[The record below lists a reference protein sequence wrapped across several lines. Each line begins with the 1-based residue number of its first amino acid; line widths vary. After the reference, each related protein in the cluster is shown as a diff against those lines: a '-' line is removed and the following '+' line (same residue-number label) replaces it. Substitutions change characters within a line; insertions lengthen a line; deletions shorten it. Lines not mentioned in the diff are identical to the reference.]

1 MIRCRSVSLLSLFT
15 GFLLSGCFKTTE
27 LRFND
32 QQAAVASG
40 RVPASVVEDY
50 TLVLPISKR
59 HYVASVFSQVF
70 AIQEISTDGD
80 NLRTEIFFKKEFG
93 GSCDPYG
100 RSEVIVNGATTDE
113 FIQAR
118 CGSGITADLLA
129 TTNPMRYAWTTK
141 ACENN
146 IVGRPARFAAAMN
159 QVLTGWSPGSVQ
171 VQHKPNAENV
181 KKAYG
186 LFFQSR
192 EPDEDVVSAL
202 IQLGATA
209 SNNDEAWKLILISLC
224 VNPEWQS
231 LI

>member
-1 MIRCRSVSLLSLFT
+1 MA
-15 GFLLSGCFKTTE
+15 SGCFKATE
-27 LRFND
+27 LKFND

-50 TLVLPISKR
+50 TLTLPITKR

-80 NLRTEIFFKKEFG
+80 NLRSEIFFKKEFG

-100 RSEVIVNGATTDE
+100 RSEVTVNGTVTDE

-118 CGSGITADLLA
+118 CGSGINADLLP
-129 TTNPMRYAWTTK
+129 TSNPMRYAWTTK

-146 IVGRPARFAAAMN
+146 IVSRPARFAAAMN
-159 QVLTGWSPGSVQ
+159 QVLTGWTPGSVQ
-171 VQHKPNAENV
+171 LQHKPNAENV

-192 EPDEDVVSAL
+192 EPDEEVVAAL
-202 IQLGATA
+202 IQLGSGAA
-209 SNNDEAWKLILISLC
+209 NNDDGWRLILISLC
-224 VNPEWQS
+224 TNPEWQS

>member
-1 MIRCRSVSLLSLFT
+1 MVDPRVFISSLITVLLSSACLQ
-15 GFLLSGCFKTTE
+15 STE
-27 LRFND
+27 LKFND
-32 QQAAVASG
+32 QNAAVASG
-40 RVPASVVEDY
+40 RVPASIVEDY
-50 TLVLPISKR
+50 TLELPVSKR

-80 NLRTEIFFKKEFG
+80 NLRAEIFFKKEFG

-100 RSEVIVNGATTDE
+100 RSELVVNGTAVDE
-113 FIQAR
+113 FLAAR
-118 CGSGITADLLA
+118 CGSGITADLRA
-129 TTNPMRYAWTTK
+129 TTNPMRYAWTAK

-146 IVGRPARFAAAMN
+146 IINRPARFAAAMN
-159 QVLTGWSPGSVQ
+159 QILTGWTPGSLQ
-171 VQHKPNAENV
+171 VQHKPNAENL

-192 EPDEDVVSAL
+192 EPDEEIIAAL
-202 IQLGATA
+202 IQLGSKGAT
-209 SNNDEAWKLILISLC
+209 NDEAWKLILISLC